1 MPSLETAGF
10 QSTIS
15 DSTII
20 GASTVTQWSTGSRTH
35 SATSTGYIYSYA
47 TSKIVRAAVAAG
59 VIVLCLAAVVLFF
72 KISSGIRLRQRLR
85 RQRLLALSLKSE
97 QQANAY
103 EVAAWADEPSSV
115 PVRGMG
121 SRVQNKKNRKER
133 KDEMRTWK
141 REGANAYALH
151 EWEGI
156 AS

>member
-59 VIVLCLAAVVLFF
+59 VIVLCLAAV
-72 KISSGIRLRQRLR
+72 ISSGIRLRQRLR

>member
-35 SATSTGYIYSYA
+35 STTSTGYIYSYA

-59 VIVLCLAAVVLFF
+59 VIVLCLAAI
-72 KISSGIRLRQRLR
+72 ISSGIRLRQRLR
-85 RQRLLALSLKSE
+85 RQRLLALSLRSE

-115 PVRGMG
+115 PVRGMS